1 MASNLIKQQMKLK
14 QLSFESAIDFSNQ
27 IVEEQLN
34 NAEALYDFFDGF
46 GEIYRREKK
55 RLPYHINIIDE
66 LRANENAHSRIL
78 GMLLQHKE
86 QDGLG
91 YEILRSFIDYIVQK
105 YKEKK
110 AFREIDIASP
120 AITVEKRRIDL
131 WIREKGK
138 YAIIIENKIYNA
150 VDQTDGSVVE
160 GGQLERYINT
170 TKEYGYSEEDIYV
183 LYLPPTYEKEP
194 EPETWGKYHNKDIH
208 KNRYLKLS
216 FRDDILPWLKNAV
229 LPNVRIKERFLMS
242 SLEQYIDHLEGKFSL
257 RTINNNMNME
267 LQKFIKNKL
276 EITNAKPQ
284 EALLRVIEKKEEVEN
299 ALNQLKQL
307 EGAIKLD
314 HFEIWEK
321 KLAVDFPSL
330 SSKIISEWAISNAYN
345 YLGVK
350 IERDESAFSV
360 IIGYDTNHIYYGI
373 STLFATEVKD
383 MRLNFEKIVMD
394 FDFKV
399 DDRWYGSA
407 YCSFEDAYSSLKSL
421 INRVIA

>member
-1 MASNLIKQQMKLK
+1 MKLE

-27 IVEEQLN
+27 IIEEQLN

-66 LRANENAHSRIL
+66 LHANENAHSRIL

-91 YEILRSFIDYIVQK
+91 YEILRSFIDYIVEK

-183 LYLPPTYEKEP
+183 LYLPPTYDKEP

-284 EALLRVIEKKEEVEN
+284 EALLKVIEKKEEVEN

>member
-1 MASNLIKQQMKLK
+1 MKLE

-46 GEIYRREKK
+46 GEIYMREKK

-78 GMLLQHKE
+78 GMLLQHNE

-91 YEILRSFIDYIVQK
+91 YEILRSFIDYIVEK

-150 VDQTDGSVVE
+150 VDQTDGAVVE

-170 TKEYGYSEEDIYV
+170 TKECGYNEEDIYV
-183 LYLPPTYEKEP
+183 LYLPPTYDKEP